1 MDTLGRAGE
10 TWDGRSLIPAATH
23 LMAASQGGGV
33 LTGLA
38 ALAHPH
44 SGLHTQRSMHQEEVE
59 EPSSTSRA
67 DALAGENVRLRAQ
80 LGDMLNNPLFADVKF
95 VLLPDDRCARP
106 PEPKTLP
113 TLNRHPTPTPRGTA
127 C

>member
-80 LGDMLNNPLFADVKF
+80 LGDMLNNPINAQLCEILRPTNTTRIPRH
-95 VLLPDDRCARP
+95 LL
-106 PEPKTLP
+106 
-113 TLNRHPTPTPRGTA
+113 RHNSGQ
-127 C
+127 